1 MCFFGNIGNDT
12 YRKLRSLNVISY
24 LASSTGKSD
33 TASKLTEL
41 VVKLL
46 FLLSTLSLPQLFSLS
61 TLMPLWPLVRPCLLL
76 ILPTPT
82 LMWEHFLSRC
92 FFDFEGF

>member
-46 FLLSTLSLPQLFSLS
+46 FLLSTLSPSVIFPFHSDASLAACP
-61 TLMPLWPLVRPCLLL
+61 TLSPFNLAHPYFDVGTIFESLLL
-76 ILPTPT
+76 
-82 LMWEHFLSRC
+82 
-92 FFDFEGF
+92 